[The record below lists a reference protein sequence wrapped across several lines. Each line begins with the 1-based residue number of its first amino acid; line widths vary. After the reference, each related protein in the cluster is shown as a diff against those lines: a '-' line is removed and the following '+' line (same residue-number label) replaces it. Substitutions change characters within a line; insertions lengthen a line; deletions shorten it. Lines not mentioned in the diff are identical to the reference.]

1 MACGRSGA
9 AVTSVIMLLK
19 ASNKEARLTMDK
31 VNHDFIFNIPCSTMH
46 GMITLS
52 WPVVTGFSASWN
64 TLKVSSDSEN

>member
-31 VNHDFIFNIPCSTMH
+31 VSKPDHIV
-46 GMITLS
+46 MIKAFTKLS
-52 WPVVTGFSASWN
+52 
-64 TLKVSSDSEN
+64 LKSQWVHKGPIQS

>member
-31 VNHDFIFNIPCSTMH
+31 VNHDINVLLGHF
-46 GMITLS
+46 L
-52 WPVVTGFSASWN
+52 
-64 TLKVSSDSEN
+64 